1 MILKKSFLLIG
12 ISVILVSGCAGRKYP
27 VSTKIPLPLSERGKL
42 LTAHTWKE
50 TAVLVHKF
58 INGDTIQYDITGQF
72 AAIDRD
78 DYTVFYPDGTFLFEE
93 GKSRFASGSTQKY
106 QRGTWQL
113 EENESV
119 LSLTFNHATDR
130 YAILAL
136 NPFRMV
142 LNLAVQKA
150 DANYRYTITYTPEIE
165 NGQSLADA
173 QDRIYTEVEVPPHY
187 PGGNGALIR
196 MLCSKQKYPAEARK
210 KGIQGKVMIAFVIHE
225 DGKAGDFEVIQPL
238 GYGCDEAAL
247 QTLQTMPIWEPGKQN
262 GSPVK
267 VRMSMPIAFRLD

>member
-12 ISVILVSGCAGRKYP
+12 ISIILVWGCAGRKFP
-27 VSTKIPLPLSERGKL
+27 VSGKIPLPLSEKGKL

-58 INGDTIQYDITGQF
+58 IKGDTIQYDITSQF

-93 GKSRFASGSTQKY
+93 GNAKFTSRSAQKY

-119 LSLTFNHATDR
+119 LSLTFSHSTDR
-130 YAILAL
+130 YAILTL
-136 NPFRMV
+136 NPFKMV
-142 LNLAVQKA
+142 LNLAVQKP

-165 NGQSLADA
+165 NGQSLAGA
-173 QDRIYTEVEVPPHY
+173 RDRICTKVEVPPYY
-187 PGGNGALIR
+187 PGGNKALIR

-210 KGIQGKVMIAFVIHE
+210 KGIEGKVMIRFVIHE

-238 GYGCDEAAL
+238 GYGCNEAAL
-247 QTLQTMPIWEPGKQN
+247 QTLHSMPAWKPGQQD
-262 GSPVK
+262 GQPVK
-267 VRMSMPIAFRLD
+267 VKMSIPIAFRLD